1 MQEGKIIKGI
11 GGFYT
16 VETKDK
22 KLIICK
28 ARGLFRKENQKPLI
42 GDFVRV
48 EMIKDGEGYIQEVL
62 PRKNQLLRPEVS
74 NVDLAVLVFCTKSPN
89 LNLLLLDK
97 LTVMAEHYG
106 MEAVIV
112 FNKSDLANP
121 GEIEELKEIY
131 TKAGYQVFVTS
142 KYQEEAILQ
151 LKKQFANRTSVFA
164 GPSGVGK
171 STLMNRIKPGLKFET
186 GEISEKTKRG
196 KHTTRHSEI
205 VSLEENG
212 FLIDTPGFS
221 SLEMEL
227 LKVENLKACFREFQQ
242 FASECKFR
250 SCAHIK
256 EPDCGVRNAL
266 ENGEISLSRYLNYC
280 SLVKEQSSKRRT
292 YS

>member
-16 VETKDK
+16 VETEDK

-48 EMIKDGEGYIQEVL
+48 EIIKDGEGYIQEVL
-62 PRKNQLLRPEVS
+62 PRKNQLLRPEVA

-106 MEAVIV
+106 MEALIV

-131 TKAGYQVFVTS
+131 TKAGYPVFVTS

-227 LKVENLKACFREFQQ
+227 LKVENLKECFREFQQ
-242 FASECKFR
+242 FASDCKFR

-266 ENGEISLSRYLNYC
+266 ESGEISLSRYLNYC
-280 SLVKEQSSKRRT
+280 SLVKEQNSKRRT